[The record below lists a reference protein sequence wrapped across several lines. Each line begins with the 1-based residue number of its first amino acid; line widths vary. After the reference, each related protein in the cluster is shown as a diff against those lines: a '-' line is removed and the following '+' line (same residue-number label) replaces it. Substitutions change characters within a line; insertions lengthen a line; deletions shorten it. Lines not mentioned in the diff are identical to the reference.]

1 MKKIWKKGFL
11 SLCMAALVTLQL
23 AAPVQAKSSYKYE
36 VTVYAGNQGAFADA
50 SAVRVEDP
58 GAVITQNGDKI
69 VVSNITPGTHIS
81 IDAAAQGKVSLT
93 NEKYYV
99 KGVRISGRDNSEYNN
114 PGFAVD
120 SDVEYVVAY
129 GIAGNLVSY
138 TVRYEDESGNT
149 LAPEATYYGNV
160 GDKPILAY
168 TFVDGYEPQA
178 YNLTKTLSENAAEN
192 VFTFVY
198 RPVQTEIIID
208 NSNNNGNNNNNN
220 NANNNGSN
228 ANGGNNANNNANANG
243 GNNANG
249 ANNAN
254 GTTTT
259 TPGTNQTPG
268 QNNANA
274 NANGNDANADNNANA
289 NGNDNNANGNDAN
302 TNPDDNTTNIDEPDV
317 PQDLTDLDDPDT
329 PQGNLD
335 IGGID
340 GNNTSSDASRFPFV
354 VGIVGGVVG
363 VVAILMLALLLIR
376 KGVKM
381 ANGDQ
386 KKH

>member
-81 IDAAAQGKVSLT
+81 IDAAAQGKVSVT

-138 TVRYEDESGNT
+138 TVRYEDESGKE

-168 TFVDGYEPQA
+168 TFVDGYEPQT

-198 RPVQTEIIID
+198 RPVQTEVIID
-208 NSNNNGNNNNNN
+208 NSNNNGNNNNNNNNN

-228 ANGGNNANNNANANG
+228 ANGGSNANNNANANG

-254 GTTTT
+254 GTNTT

-268 QNNANA
+268 QNNAN
-274 NANGNDANADNNANA
+274 GNDATANNNANA

-302 TNPDDNTTNIDEPDV
+302 TNPDDNTNIDESDT
-317 PQDLTDLDDPDT
+317 PQDLVDLDDPDT

-335 IGGID
+335 VGDVD
-340 GNNTSSDASRFPFV
+340 GNNTSSDASRFPFI

-386 KKH
+386 KKR

>member
-81 IDAAAQGKVSLT
+81 IDAAAQGKVSVT

-138 TVRYEDESGNT
+138 TVRYEDESGKE

-168 TFVDGYEPQA
+168 TFVDGYEPQT

-198 RPVQTEIIID
+198 RPVQTEVIID
-208 NSNNNGNNNNNN
+208 NSNNNGNNNNNNN

-228 ANGGNNANNNANANG
+228 ANGGSNANNNANANG

-254 GTTTT
+254 GTNTT

-268 QNNANA
+268 QNNAN
-274 NANGNDANADNNANA
+274 GNDATANNNANA

-302 TNPDDNTTNIDEPDV
+302 TNPDDNTNIDESDT
-317 PQDLTDLDDPDT
+317 PQDRIDLDDPDT

-335 IGGID
+335 IGDVD
-340 GNNTSSDASRFPFV
+340 GNNTSSDASRFPFI

-386 KKH
+386 KKR

>member
-50 SAVRVEDP
+50 SAVRVEDS

-81 IDAAAQGKVSLT
+81 IDAAAQGKVSVT

-138 TVRYEDESGNT
+138 TVRYEDESGKE

-168 TFVDGYEPQA
+168 TFVDGYEPQT

-198 RPVQTEIIID
+198 RPVQTEVIID
-208 NSNNNGNNNNNN
+208 NSNNNGNNNNNNN

-228 ANGGNNANNNANANG
+228 ANGGSNANNNANANG

-254 GTTTT
+254 GTNTT

-268 QNNANA
+268 QNNAN
-274 NANGNDANADNNANA
+274 GNDATANNNANA
-289 NGNDNNANGNDAN
+289 NGNDNNANGNDVN
-302 TNPDDNTTNIDEPDV
+302 TNPDDNTNIDESDT
-317 PQDLTDLDDPDT
+317 PQDRIDLDDPDT

-335 IGGID
+335 IGDVD
-340 GNNTSSDASRFPFV
+340 GNNTSSDASRFPFI

-386 KKH
+386 KKR

>member
-81 IDAAAQGKVSLT
+81 IDAAAQGKVSVT

-138 TVRYEDESGNT
+138 TVRYEDESGNA

-168 TFVDGYEPQA
+168 TFVNGYEPQA

-220 NANNNGSN
+220 NANNNGNN
-228 ANGGNNANNNANANG
+228 ANGGSNANNNANANG

-249 ANNAN
+249 ANGANNAN
-254 GTTTT
+254 GTNTT

-268 QNNANA
+268 QNNAN
-274 NANGNDANADNNANA
+274 GNDATANNNANA

-302 TNPDDNTTNIDEPDV
+302 TNPDDNTNIDEPDV

-335 IGGID
+335 IGDVD
-340 GNNTSSDASRFPFV
+340 GNNTSSDASRFPFI

-386 KKH
+386 KKR

>member
-81 IDAAAQGKVSLT
+81 IDAAAQGKVSVT

-138 TVRYEDESGNT
+138 TVRYEDESGKE

-168 TFVDGYEPQA
+168 TFVDGYEPQT

-198 RPVQTEIIID
+198 RPVQTEVIID

-220 NANNNGSN
+220 NNANNNGSN
-228 ANGGNNANNNANANG
+228 VNGGSNADNNANANG

-254 GTTTT
+254 GTNTT

-268 QNNANA
+268 QNNAN
-274 NANGNDANADNNANA
+274 GNDATANNNANA

-302 TNPDDNTTNIDEPDV
+302 TNPDDNTNIDESDT
-317 PQDLTDLDDPDT
+317 PQDRIDLDDPDT

-335 IGGID
+335 IGDVD
-340 GNNTSSDASRFPFV
+340 GNNTSSDASRFPFI

-386 KKH
+386 KKR

>member
-81 IDAAAQGKVSLT
+81 IDAAAQGKVSVT

-138 TVRYEDESGNT
+138 TVRYEDESGNA

-198 RPVQTEIIID
+198 RPVKTEIIID

-228 ANGGNNANNNANANG
+228 ANGGSNANNNANANG

-249 ANNAN
+249 
-254 GTTTT
+254 
-259 TPGTNQTPG
+259 
-268 QNNANA
+268 
-274 NANGNDANADNNANA
+274 NDATANNNANA

-302 TNPDDNTTNIDEPDV
+302 TNPDDNTNIDEPDV

-335 IGGID
+335 IGDVD
-340 GNNTSSDASRFPFV
+340 GNNTSSDASRFPFI

-386 KKH
+386 KKR

>member
-81 IDAAAQGKVSLT
+81 IDAAAQGKVSVT

-138 TVRYEDESGNT
+138 TVRYEDESGKE

-168 TFVDGYEPQA
+168 TFVDGYEPQT

-198 RPVQTEIIID
+198 RPVQTEVIID
-208 NSNNNGNNNNNN
+208 NSNNNGNNNNNNN

-228 ANGGNNANNNANANG
+228 ANGGSNADNNANANG

-254 GTTTT
+254 GTNTT

-268 QNNANA
+268 QNNAN
-274 NANGNDANADNNANA
+274 GNDATANNNANA

-302 TNPDDNTTNIDEPDV
+302 TNPDDNTNIDESDT
-317 PQDLTDLDDPDT
+317 PQDRIDLDDPDT

-335 IGGID
+335 IGDVD
-340 GNNTSSDASRFPFV
+340 GNNTSSDASRFPFI

-386 KKH
+386 KKR

>member
-81 IDAAAQGKVSLT
+81 IDAAAQGKVSVT

-138 TVRYEDESGNT
+138 TVRYEDESGKE

-168 TFVDGYEPQA
+168 TFVDGYEPQT

-220 NANNNGSN
+220 NNANNNGSN
-228 ANGGNNANNNANANG
+228 ANGGSNANNNANANG

-254 GTTTT
+254 GTNTT

-268 QNNANA
+268 QNNAN
-274 NANGNDANADNNANA
+274 GNDATANNNANA

-302 TNPDDNTTNIDEPDV
+302 TNPDDNTNIDESDT
-317 PQDLTDLDDPDT
+317 PQDRIDLDDPDT

-335 IGGID
+335 IGDVD
-340 GNNTSSDASRFPFV
+340 GNNTSSDASRFPFI

-386 KKH
+386 KKR

>member
-58 GAVITQNGDKI
+58 GAVITQNDDKI

-81 IDAAAQGKVSLT
+81 IDAAAQGKVSVT

-138 TVRYEDESGNT
+138 TVRYEDESGKE

-168 TFVDGYEPQA
+168 TFVDGYEPQT

-198 RPVQTEIIID
+198 RPVQTEVIID
-208 NSNNNGNNNNNN
+208 NSNNNGNNNNNNN

-228 ANGGNNANNNANANG
+228 ANGGSNANNNANANG

-254 GTTTT
+254 GTNTT

-268 QNNANA
+268 QNNAN
-274 NANGNDANADNNANA
+274 GNDATANNNANA

-302 TNPDDNTTNIDEPDV
+302 TNPDDNTNIDESDT
-317 PQDLTDLDDPDT
+317 PQDRIDLDDPDT

-335 IGGID
+335 IGDVD
-340 GNNTSSDASRFPFV
+340 GNNTSSDASRFPFI

-386 KKH
+386 KKR

>member
-138 TVRYEDESGNT
+138 TVRYEDESGKE

-208 NSNNNGNNNNNN
+208 NGNNNGNNNNN

-228 ANGGNNANNNANANG
+228 ANGGNNANNANG

-254 GTTTT
+254 GTNNA

-274 NANGNDANADNNANA
+274 NGNDANANNNANA

-302 TNPDDNTTNIDEPDV
+302 TNPDDTTNIDEPDV

-354 VGIVGGVVG
+354 VGIVGGVIG

-376 KGVKM
+376 RGVKM

-386 KKH
+386 KKR

>member
-50 SAVRVEDP
+50 SAVRVEDS

-81 IDAAAQGKVSLT
+81 IDAAAQGKVSVT

-138 TVRYEDESGNT
+138 TVRYEDESGKE

-168 TFVDGYEPQA
+168 TFVDGYEPQT

-198 RPVQTEIIID
+198 RPVQTEVIID
-208 NSNNNGNNNNNN
+208 NSNNNGNNNNNNN

-228 ANGGNNANNNANANG
+228 ANGGSNANNNANANG

-254 GTTTT
+254 GTNTT

-268 QNNANA
+268 QNNAN
-274 NANGNDANADNNANA
+274 GNDATVNNNANA

-302 TNPDDNTTNIDEPDV
+302 TNPDDNTNIDESDT
-317 PQDLTDLDDPDT
+317 PQDRIDLDDPDSLH
-329 PQGNLD
+329 QGNLD
-335 IGGID
+335 IGDVD
-340 GNNTSSDASRFPFV
+340 GNNTSSDASRFPFI

-386 KKH
+386 KKR

>member
-81 IDAAAQGKVSLT
+81 IDAAAQGKVSVT

-138 TVRYEDESGNT
+138 TVRYEDESGKE

-168 TFVDGYEPQA
+168 TFVDGYEPQT

-198 RPVQTEIIID
+198 RPVQTEVIID
-208 NSNNNGNNNNNN
+208 NSNNNGNNNNNNN

-228 ANGGNNANNNANANG
+228 ANGGSNANNNANANG

-254 GTTTT
+254 GTNTT

-268 QNNANA
+268 QNNAN
-274 NANGNDANADNNANA
+274 GNDATVNNNANA

-302 TNPDDNTTNIDEPDV
+302 TNPDDNTNIDESDT
-317 PQDLTDLDDPDT
+317 PQDRIDLDDPDT

-335 IGGID
+335 IGDVD
-340 GNNTSSDASRFPFV
+340 GNNTSSDASRFPFI

-386 KKH
+386 KKR

>member
-1 MKKIWKKGFL
+1 MNKIWKKGFL

-23 AAPVQAKSSYKYE
+23 AAPLQAKSSYKYE
-36 VTVYAGNQGAFADA
+36 VTVYAGNQGAFAVA

-81 IDAAAQGKVSLT
+81 IDGAAQGKVSVT

-114 PGFAVD
+114 HGFAVD
-120 SDVEYVVAY
+120 RDVEYVVAY

-138 TVRYEDESGNT
+138 TVRYEDESGNA

-198 RPVQTEIIID
+198 RPVKTEIIID

-228 ANGGNNANNNANANG
+228 ANGGSNANNNANANG

-249 ANNAN
+249 ANGANNAN
-254 GTTTT
+254 GTNTT

-268 QNNANA
+268 QNNAN
-274 NANGNDANADNNANA
+274 GNDATANNNANA

-302 TNPDDNTTNIDEPDV
+302 TNPDDNTNIDEPDV
-317 PQDLTDLDDPDT
+317 PQDLTNLDDPDT

-335 IGGID
+335 IGDVD
-340 GNNTSSDASRFPFV
+340 GNNTSSDASRFPFI

-386 KKH
+386 KKR

>member
-50 SAVRVEDP
+50 SAVRVEDS

-81 IDAAAQGKVSLT
+81 IDAAAQGKVSVT

-138 TVRYEDESGNT
+138 TVRYEDESGKE

-168 TFVDGYEPQA
+168 TFVDGYEPQT

-198 RPVQTEIIID
+198 RPVQTEVIID
-208 NSNNNGNNNNNN
+208 NSNNNGNNNNNNN

-228 ANGGNNANNNANANG
+228 ANGGSNANNNANANG

-254 GTTTT
+254 GTNTT

-268 QNNANA
+268 QNNAN
-274 NANGNDANADNNANA
+274 GNDATANNNANA
-289 NGNDNNANGNDAN
+289 NGNDNNANGNDVN
-302 TNPDDNTTNIDEPDV
+302 TNPDDNTNIDESDT
-317 PQDLTDLDDPDT
+317 PQDRIDLDDPDK

-335 IGGID
+335 IGDVD
-340 GNNTSSDASRFPFV
+340 GNNTSSDASRFPFI

-386 KKH
+386 KKR

>member
-50 SAVRVEDP
+50 SAVRVEDS

-81 IDAAAQGKVSLT
+81 IDAAAQGKVSVT

-138 TVRYEDESGNT
+138 TVRYEDESGKE

-168 TFVDGYEPQA
+168 TFVDGYEPQT

-198 RPVQTEIIID
+198 RPVQTEVIID
-208 NSNNNGNNNNNN
+208 NSNNNGNNNNNNN

-228 ANGGNNANNNANANG
+228 ANGGSNANNNANANG

-254 GTTTT
+254 GTNTT

-268 QNNANA
+268 QNNAN
-274 NANGNDANADNNANA
+274 GNDATVNNNANA

-302 TNPDDNTTNIDEPDV
+302 TNPDDNTNIDESDT
-317 PQDLTDLDDPDT
+317 PQDRIDLDDPDT

-335 IGGID
+335 IGDVD
-340 GNNTSSDASRFPFV
+340 GNNTSSDASRFPFI

-386 KKH
+386 KKR

>member
-138 TVRYEDESGNT
+138 TVRYEDESGNE

-208 NSNNNGNNNNNN
+208 NSTNNGNNNNNN

-228 ANGGNNANNNANANG
+228 ANGGNNANGSNANNNANANG

-254 GTTTT
+254 GTT
-259 TPGTNQTPG
+259 PGTNQTPG
-268 QNNANA
+268 QNNAN
-274 NANGNDANADNNANA
+274 GNDANANNNANA
-289 NGNDNNANGNDAN
+289 NGNDNNANGNDAD
-302 TNPDDNTTNIDEPDV
+302 TNPDDTTNIDEPDV

-340 GNNTSSDASRFPFV
+340 GNSTSSDASRFPFV
-354 VGIVGGVVG
+354 VGIVGGAVG

-386 KKH
+386 KKR